1 MLSTL
6 YSGLSGLLG
15 FSKGLDV
22 ISNNIANLNTPGFKS
37 SELAFRDLFYR
48 YSEEGGAPGGARS
61 QVGYGLETKGTRL
74 NFRQGELRDSGNPL
88 DVAIDGNGFLVLKRA
103 GDRLSSPAV
112 QGYSAAS
119 ASGTE
124 QVYTRAGQLEFGEDG
139 LLIERISG
147 ARVMVFQG
155 GALQEMSL
163 DGQRTSPPQAT
174 TEIRV
179 TGNLSTG
186 STTADLNNVTV
197 FDQAGRSQTLSIRF
211 TIDPADSS
219 HWFVEARDANDRVLG
234 TGEVRFQ
241 GNGSPAP
248 ESNTVSFDFAPSP
261 SPATTITIDIGDPGS
276 FSGITNFSGPA
287 QSQLQVRSQNG
298 VASGALTSV
307 TFDESGALQYTY
319 SNGRTVTGP
328 SLALAWFEDLQA
340 LRISADSLFVNDTG
354 QEPIIGTAGEG
365 IMGRVLAG
373 RVELSNV
380 ELTEQFTDLIIL
392 QRGYQASSQVTSV
405 ANEMIQ
411 QLLDID
417 RRR

>member
-6 YSGLSGLLG
+6 YSGLSGMLG

-48 YSEEGGAPGGARS
+48 YSEEGGTSGGERS

-74 NFRQGELRDSGNPL
+74 NFREGQLRDSGNPL
-88 DVAIDGNGFLVLKRA
+88 DVAIDGNGFLVLKRV
-103 GDRLSSPAV
+103 GDRLANPAS
-112 QGYSAAS
+112 QGYGTAAAS
-119 ASGTE
+119 RTE
-124 QVYTRAGQLEFGEDG
+124 QVYTRAGQLEFGQDG
-139 LLIERISG
+139 LLIERVSG

-163 DGQRTSPPQAT
+163 EGQRTSSPQAT
-174 TEIRV
+174 TEIRIA
-179 TGNLSTG
+179 GNLSTG
-186 STTADLNNVTV
+186 GTTADLNNVTV
-197 FDQAGRSQTLSIRF
+197 FDHAGRSQALSIHL
-211 TIDPADSS
+211 TIDPADPS
-219 HWFVEARDANDRVLG
+219 HWFVEVRDANDQVLSTG
-234 TGEVRFQ
+234 GEVRFQ
-241 GNGSPAP
+241 SNGSPAP
-248 ESNTVSFDFAPSP
+248 GSNTVSFNFAS
-261 SPATTITIDIGDPGS
+261 TTITLDIGDPGS
-276 FSGITNFSGPA
+276 FSGVTNFSGPA

-298 VASGALTSV
+298 VASGALTSI
-307 TFDESGALQYTY
+307 TFDERGALQFTY

-340 LRISADSLFVNDTG
+340 LRISADSLFVNDAG
-354 QEPIIGTAGEG
+354 QSPIIGTAREG
-365 IMGRVLAG
+365 IMGRILAG

-417 RRR
+417 GKR